1 MAMSN
6 PVRKF
11 AGTIGLLLLLI
22 VYSLLVMVFA
32 TSSLPAMGG
41 VLTTLFY
48 VVAGVGWVPIAM
60 LIVSW
65 MYNRDR
71 PAPRP

>member
-1 MAMSN
+1 MDMTN

-11 AGTIGLLLLLI
+11 AGTVGLLLLLV

-32 TSSLPAMGG
+32 ASALPAAGG
-41 VLTTLFY
+41 IVTTLFY

-60 LIVSW
+60 LIVAW
-65 MYNRDR
+65 MYKPDSAKLRN
-71 PAPRP
+71 

>member
-1 MAMSN
+1 MAMTN

-11 AGTIGLLLLLI
+11 TGTVALLVLLV

-32 TSSLPAMGG
+32 ASSLPASGG
-41 VLTTLFY
+41 IIATLFY
-48 VVAGVGWVPIAM
+48 IVAGIGWVPIAM

-65 MYNRDR
+65 MYKPESAKLRG
-71 PAPRP
+71 

>member
-1 MAMSN
+1 MTN
-6 PVRKF
+6 PVRKL

-32 TSSLPAMGG
+32 TSTLPAAGG
-41 VLTTLFY
+41 VIATLFY

-60 LIVSW
+60 VLVSW
-65 MYNRDR
+65 MYRRDK
-71 PAPRP
+71 PTPRP